1 MKIIA
6 LTGISSKNISELV
19 KNHLKT
25 FNLKNFT
32 NVLALTSLDVGDF
45 VFITDVA
52 KEDIISGT
60 EGIVAQIKKLRIDSQ
75 KENPMYCEETESIVA
90 KVQLEVVGYGVC
102 VSTIDDNI
110 LNPSM
115 VMVKIK
121 SIYE

>member
-60 EGIVAQIKKLRIDSQ
+60 EGIVTQIKKLKIDSQ
-75 KENPMYCEETESIVA
+75 KESPMYFEETESTVA
-90 KVQLEVVGYGVC
+90 KVQLEMVGYGVC
-102 VSTIDDNI
+102 VNVVFWFVLIFFS
-110 LNPSM
+110 SG
-115 VMVKIK
+115 
-121 SIYE
+121 